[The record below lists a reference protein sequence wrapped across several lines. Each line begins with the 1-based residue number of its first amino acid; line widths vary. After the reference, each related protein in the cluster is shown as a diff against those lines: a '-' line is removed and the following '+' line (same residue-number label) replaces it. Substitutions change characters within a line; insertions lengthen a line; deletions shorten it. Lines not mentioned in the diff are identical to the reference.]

1 MSALPAVPAPP
12 ELAAVLY
19 RYAYGLDLRDWPG
32 YRSVFADEVAVDFS
46 SYRGRPTTVDADAWV
61 AEARA
66 TFEGL
71 DATQHTMTNPLAWVE
86 GDTARLR
93 MYVQA
98 AHLLRDDG
106 GDRWFT
112 IGGYYDDAL
121 TRRGGEWRITAVTL
135 NVLWT
140 TGDESIMAAARR
152 RASTNTTSRGEPDGR
167 S

>member
-1 MSALPAVPAPP
+1 MSALPAAPAPP

-19 RYAYGLDLRDWPG
+19 RYAYGLDLRDWPA

-46 SYRGRPTTVDADAWV
+46 SYRGRPTTLDADEWV

-86 GDTARLR
+86 GDTARLH

-106 GDRWFT
+106 DDRWFT

-121 TRRGGEWRITAVTL
+121 ARDGSEWRITAVTL

-140 TGDESIMAAARR
+140 TGDESIMGAARR
-152 RASTNTTSRGEPDGR
+152 RGSTEVTTRGK
-167 S
+167 

>member
-1 MSALPAVPAPP
+1 MSAVPAAPAPP
-12 ELAAVLY
+12 ELTAVLY
-19 RYAYGLDLRDWPG
+19 RYAYGLDLRDWSA

-46 SYRGRPTTVDADAWV
+46 SYRGRPAIVGADAWV

-66 TFEGL
+66 TFDGL
-71 DATQHTMTNPLAWVE
+71 DATQHAMTNPLAHIE

-98 AHLLRDDG
+98 THLLRDQG
-106 GDRWFT
+106 ADRWFT

-121 TRRGGEWRITAVTL
+121 ARRDGEWRITAVTL

-140 TGDESIMAAARR
+140 SGDESIMGAARR
-152 RASTNTTSRGEPDGR
+152 RATAACASAVTTSRGE
-167 S
+167 